1 MRGMDEPKAVLLDID
16 GTLIDS
22 NDAHAEAWVDVLS
35 SFGYSPR
42 FSEIRRL
49 IGKGG
54 DKLLPEVTNV
64 ESTTTL
70 GKLISEQRTERFLT
84 HYAPRLKPF
93 PRARELLERM
103 RDDGYRLVT
112 ATSANSDE
120 LATLLRVIGIED
132 LIYQRTSSSDAKD
145 SKPDPDIVK
154 AALERAECKPE
165 RALFLGDTPYDVE
178 AALKSNVRVVALRS
192 GGWRDEELTGAERV
206 YASVAEVLENYAAS
220 PFASL

>member
-1 MRGMDEPKAVLLDID
+1 
-16 GTLIDS
+16 
-22 NDAHAEAWVDVLS
+22 
-35 SFGYSPR
+35 
-42 FSEIRRL
+42 
-49 IGKGG
+49 
-54 DKLLPEVTNV
+54 LPEVTNV

-93 PRARELLERM
+93 PRARELLVRM

-154 AALERAECKPE
+154 AALERAECPAE
-165 RALFLGDTPYDVE
+165 RAIMIGDTPYDV
-178 AALKSNVRVVALRS
+178 AAATRAHVRVIGFEC
-192 GGWRDEELTGAERV
+192 GGWERSDLRGAIEVYRDASELLDRYDSSLLATLSR
-206 YASVAEVLENYAAS
+206 AA
-220 PFASL
+220 

>member
-1 MRGMDEPKAVLLDID
+1 MDDTKAVLLDID

-35 SFGYSPR
+35 NFGYAPR

-54 DKLLPEVTNV
+54 DKLLPEVTQI

-70 GKLISEQRTERFLT
+70 GKLISEQRTERFLKR
-84 HYAPRLKPF
+84 YAPRLKPF
-93 PRARELLERM
+93 PQARELLTRL
-103 RDDGYRLVT
+103 RNDGYRLVT

-120 LATLLRVIGIED
+120 LAALLRVAGIED
-132 LIYQRTSSSDAKD
+132 LIFQRTSSSDAKD

-154 AALERAECKPE
+154 AALDRGECSVGRAI
-165 RALFLGDTPYDVE
+165 FLGDTPYDVE
-178 AALKSNVRVVALRS
+178 AALNANVRVVAVRS
-192 GGWRDEELTGAERV
+192 GGWTDADLKGAVAV
-206 YASVAEVLENYAAS
+206 YDDVADLLQRYDSS
-220 PFASL
+220 PFAAL